1 MQNLLNFIIKH
12 NHWFL
17 FLILEGIGI
26 MLIVQFNNYQS
37 AKFFTSANKVA
48 GSMFSTMADVNS
60 YFGLKEENNKLME
73 QNKAL
78 YEEIAGLQAELSH
91 YRDSVAVESLK
102 PAHGFYYNTATIINN
117 STNSINNYITL
128 DKGSNEGIKEG
139 MGVFGTDGI
148 VGIVYTTSQNFSI
161 VVPLLNSKSNVSC
174 RVKGTNN
181 FSPLQWKGGDTRHSY
196 MVDLPRHSTVETGDT
211 VVTSGFSS
219 IFPGDMPVGKIVK
232 IEDTADGMFYRAK
245 IELFTDFS
253 TISRVFLVGNE
264 DKQELEIL
272 EKSTKK
278 Q

>member
-1 MQNLLNFIIKH
+1 MTIFSRI
-12 NHWFL
+12 
-17 FLILEGIGI
+17 
-26 MLIVQFNNYQS
+26 
-37 AKFFTSANKVA
+37 VA
-48 GSMFSTMADVNS
+48 GEIPCYKIAEDEQFFAFLDISPLAKGHTLVIP
-60 YFGLKEENNKLME
+60 KREEDYIFDLTD
-73 QNKAL
+73 
-78 YEEIAGLQAELSH
+78 EEIAGLQAELSH

>member
-102 PAHGFYYNTATIINN
+102 PACGFYYNTATIINN

>member
-1 MQNLLNFIIKH
+1 
-12 NHWFL
+12 
-17 FLILEGIGI
+17 

-117 STNSINNYITL
+117 STTSINNYITL

>member
-1 MQNLLNFIIKH
+1 
-12 NHWFL
+12 
-17 FLILEGIGI
+17 

-48 GSMFSTMADVNS
+48 GSMFSTLADVNN

-78 YEEIAGLQAELSH
+78 YEEIAGLQAELSQ

-102 PAHGFYYNTATIINN
+102 PTHGFYYNTATIINN

-196 MVDLPRHSTVETGDT
+196 MVDLPRHSKVETGDT

-232 IEDTADGMFYRAK
+232 IEDTADGMFYKAK
-245 IELFTDFS
+245 VELFTDFS

-272 EKSTKK
+272 EKTTKK

>member
-219 IFPGDMPVGKIVK
+219 IVPGDMPVGKIVK

>member
-73 QNKAL
+73 QNKVL

-196 MVDLPRHSTVETGDT
+196 MVDLPRHSKVETGDT

-232 IEDTADGMFYRAK
+232 IEDTADGMFYKAK
-245 IELFTDFS
+245 VELFTDFS

-264 DKQELEIL
+264 EKQELEIL
-272 EKSTKK
+272 EKTTKK